1 MRPFKKYVTCI
12 MKLFTAFN
20 FVTTFPVSFSK
31 LHQETIEW
39 EGKRFFAYLAALA
52 YHVISTE
59 VENHIFKH
67 NWIFR
72 HFCIYKQPTLTKQW
86 NFNVF
91 VQWLCS
97 YFRYT
102 GRLFFG
108 YAPFVPHRNTIRI
121 SWETK
126 KERLSYRKTCIEE
139 FVWGISLFWLH
150 AFLSMSFCCFLLL
163 LSPPSQVRHL
173 RNGCYKDTHI
183 AMSGIL
189 FVDIMSKRSKT
200 WKSIIEYYKLFFNS
214 PSVLLNFLTNWASN
228 VA

>member
-1 MRPFKKYVTCI
+1 MLT
-12 MKLFTAFN
+12 
-20 FVTTFPVSFSK
+20 
-31 LHQETIEW
+31 
-39 EGKRFFAYLAALA
+39 
-52 YHVISTE
+52 

-91 VQWLCS
+91 VQILCS

-214 PSVLLNFLTNWASN
+214 PSGGLAPPLCPPFSYGPVLSLWGCNNGNLWGTMIHVF
-228 VA
+228 VAFFPCWNKELECRQMKAEVRIHLLQ